1 LLIRLFHGQLFASN
15 AGAVQGLDRTLGFRV
30 ISHVYEAEAF
40 AFPGLPVNDNFSGVN
55 YTIQFK
61 HFFKINIVEIRR

>member
-1 LLIRLFHGQLFASN
+1 LLIRLFHGQLFAPDAS
-15 AGAVQGLDRTLGFRV
+15 AVQGLYRPFGLRI

-55 YTIQFK
+55 CTIQFK
-61 HFFKINIVEIRR
+61 HFF